1 MKLAINQ
8 IKAFDIFFILMY
20 TFLFNDSIS
29 FMINNCFSGKSNSLK
44 LSIIVKSTITELSL
58 IFLNTAS

>member
-44 LSIIVKSTITELSL
+44 LSIIVKSTITECH
-58 IFLNTAS
+58 